1 MGITQEIT
9 MEELIEKMKVV
20 LASTFAA
27 KLKAQSYHW
36 NVIGSDFPQLHEFF
50 ATIYEDYEGAVDPL
64 AEHIRQLGAFAPQ
77 TLSRMSELSIIME
90 DETVPNA
97 VKMISNLQTCNENL
111 MNAVTEAYDMA
122 EEQKMYGLSNYLQD
136 RITAHSKLN
145 WMIEATMG
153 KKS

>member
-111 MNAVTEAYDMA
+111 MNAVIEAYEMA
-122 EEQKMYGLSNYLQD
+122 EEQKDYGLSNYLQD
-136 RITAHSKLN
+136 RITAHKKLN

>member
-1 MGITQEIT
+1 

-36 NVIGSDFPQLHEFF
+36 NVIGSDFSQLHDFF
-50 ATIYEDYEGAVDPL
+50 ATVYEDYDGAIDPL
-64 AEHIRQLGAFAPQ
+64 AEHIRQLDAFVPQ
-77 TLSRMSELSIIME
+77 TLSRMSELSIIDE

-97 VKMISNLQTCNENL
+97 VKMVSNLQTCNENL
-111 MNAVTEAYDMA
+111 MNAVTEAYEMA

-136 RITAHSKLN
+136 RITAQSKLN
-145 WMIEATMG
+145 WMLEATMG

>member
-1 MGITQEIT
+1 

-36 NVIGSDFPQLHEFF
+36 NVIGSDFPQLHDFF
-50 ATIYEDYEGAVDPL
+50 ATIYEDYDGAIDPL
-64 AEHIRQLGAFAPQ
+64 AEHIRQLDAFVPQ
-77 TLSRMSELSIIME
+77 TLSRMSELSIIDE

-97 VKMISNLQTCNENL
+97 VKMVSNLQTCNENL
-111 MNAVTEAYDMA
+111 MNTVIEAYEMA

-136 RITAHSKLN
+136 RITAQSKLN
-145 WMIEATMG
+145 WMLEATMG

>member
-1 MGITQEIT
+1 

-36 NVIGSDFPQLHEFF
+36 NVIGSDFPQLHDFF
-50 ATIYEDYEGAVDPL
+50 ATIYEDYDGAIDPL
-64 AEHIRQLGAFAPQ
+64 AEHIRQLDAFVPQ
-77 TLSRMSELSIIME
+77 TLSRMNELSIIDE

-97 VKMISNLQTCNENL
+97 VKMLANLQTCNENL
-111 MNAVTEAYDMA
+111 MNAVNEAYEMA
-122 EEQKMYGLSNYLQD
+122 EDQKMYGLSNYLQD
-136 RITAHSKLN
+136 RITAQSKLN
-145 WMIEATMG
+145 WMLEATMG